1 MQEIIAQVNWLA
13 VAVGTVLVFP
23 LGWLWYSPKLFGR
36 KWAQGVGVD
45 LDSTGS
51 MAPVLIFQFVA
62 NFMLAWVIGVTA
74 STNSLLTAILMVL
87 TIVSLMAANGLFCRK
102 SGYAIMVEVGFVI
115 VMAIIMI
122 VCQGVF

>member
-1 MQEIIAQVNWLA
+1 
-13 VAVGTVLVFP
+13 
-23 LGWLWYSPKLFGR
+23 
-36 KWAQGVGVD
+36 
-45 LDSTGS
+45 
-51 MAPVLIFQFVA
+51 
-62 NFMLAWVIGVTA
+62 MLAWVIGVTA